1 MVFTLEAL
9 QAKHGDALLLH
20 YGEAGSP
27 QLIVIDG
34 GPSGVYREVL
44 KRRLDAI
51 KQARSPE
58 ERLPIRLVM
67 VSHIDDDHITGILE
81 LSRDLVTMQEDRKD
95 LPYKIQGLWHNS
107 FDDILGDKSEN
118 HFASLQNAAVAAASA
133 DDTPIDLPLSRH
145 GAMVMASVN
154 QGRSLRNNARALTLS
169 VNKDKAFPTGI
180 VLAPKTGQQAV
191 PLGGGLAF
199 TVLGPNQQQLEQL
212 QKEWD
217 KQLKRL
223 KVAKKVEAQA
233 IIAAFVDNSVYNL
246 SSIILLATLGDRRM
260 LLTGDARGDH
270 IIIGLK
276 TAGLLQ
282 GDRFHVDLLK
292 LPHHGSVRN
301 VAPEF
306 FHQVTADHYVI
317 SANGKYGNPEIATL
331 QMISEARGQD
341 EYTIYLTNK
350 EARLEEFFA
359 QERASDKKYQV
370 KYRQESSL
378 SIPINLE
385 EAML

>member
-1 MVFTLEAL
+1 MLFTLEAL
-9 QAKHGDALLLH
+9 QAKHGDSLLLH
-20 YGEAGSP
+20 YGEPGAP

-34 GPSGVYREVL
+34 GPSGIYKNVL
-44 KRRLDAI
+44 QKRLDAI
-51 KQARSPE
+51 KQVRSPG

-67 VSHIDDDHITGILE
+67 VSHIDDDHITGILD
-81 LSRDLVTMQEDRKD
+81 LSRDLVTIQEDRKD

-107 FDDILGDKSEN
+107 FDDIVGNRSES
-118 HFASLQNAAVAAASA
+118 HFASLQNAAVAAAS
-133 DDTPIDLPLSRH
+133 TGVMPIDLPLSLP

-154 QGRSLRNNARALTLS
+154 QGRSLRNNATALTLS
-169 VNKDKAFPTGI
+169 VNKAFPAGV
-180 VLAPKTGQQAV
+180 VLAPKAGQQAV
-191 PLGGGLAF
+191 PMGGGLEF

-223 KVAKKVEAQA
+223 KVAQKAEAQA
-233 IIAAFVDNSVYNL
+233 IIAGFVDNSVYNL

-270 IIIGLK
+270 IITGLK
-276 TAGLLQ
+276 TAGLFQ
-282 GDRFHVDLLK
+282 GDRLHVNLLK

-306 FHQVTADHYVI
+306 FRQVTADHYVI
-317 SANGKYGNPEIATL
+317 SADGKYGNPEIATL

-341 EYTIYLTNK
+341 EYTLYLTNQ
-350 EARLEEFFA
+350 EARLEEYFT
-359 QERASDKKYQV
+359 QERASGKKYQV
-370 KYRQESSL
+370 KYRQDDSL
-378 SIPINLE
+378 SIRVDLG
-385 EAML
+385 EAMT